1 MKLRGVKE
9 CKGIYGLSR
18 MALVNYEK
26 EGAIKTLTEK
36 KSEGNFI
43 TVECLLAFDKDEDKG
58 RVLTLMRK
66 FSSMVRFAYKRLMDG
81 AERKELKKLLS
92 RKYGINTRYSD
103 DAILLAKQTLESCL
117 EREQNPKKLVFG
129 SRELF
134 EQLKKK
140 HLAGKRR
147 DELRQKWEERR
158 YGVLYSRGEK
168 SKEGNLNLR
177 IVNLNNQWHLRIN
190 LGNGEYVWARVIR
203 STKRKTDK
211 WLGFISDIEHA
222 EKTGDWFPYTVRLK
236 LRNGKIYTQF
246 SKEDKFPEV
255 SITKDNGV
263 IGIDINA
270 YPFHL
275 ALVHT
280 AKDGNLEKYE
290 RINLDKLL
298 EGNSDKRAYLSWQ
311 TAHQVVEIAKRERK
325 AIVVENLEKLPK
337 GRRGDGLP
345 KLRQKLQKWIYK
357 ALLQKIEIVAKR
369 NGIQVIKVNPAY
381 TSIIGKLKYAPLYN
395 IDKDM
400 AGAYVIARKGLGF
413 KERLPKNYKE
423 LLKDADFLSYAI
435 AKIESKI
442 AKIKQE
448 IREEKNE
455 YKRNRLKSVL
465 WKTRKELDTLLRY
478 LRESGES
485 ESAAQQTVN
494 RKMERVRGRAQ
505 TLQKSWQVLS
515 VALALSCL
523 ESLRDFSPLKRVIFA
538 RDWVGAA
545 KPNGLVPLPG
555 QGTNALNMYS
565 FVQFG

>member
-1 MKLRGVKE
+1 MKFRDVKE
-9 CKGIYGLSR
+9 CKAIYGLSR

-26 EGAIKTLTEK
+26 EGSIKPLTEK
-36 KSEGNFI
+36 KSNSNFV

-66 FSSMVRFAYKRLMDG
+66 FSSMVRFAYKRLLEG
-81 AERKELKKLLS
+81 AERKELKKLLA

-103 DAILLAKQTLESCL
+103 DAILLAKQTLESCV
-117 EREQNPKKLVFG
+117 ERKQNPKKLVFG

-134 EQLKKK
+134 EKLKKK
-140 HLAGKRR
+140 HLTSKRR

-158 YGVLYSRGEK
+158 YGILYSRGDK

-177 IVNLNNQWHLRIN
+177 LVNLNNQWYLRIN
-190 LGNGEYVWARVIR
+190 LGNGEYVWASVIR
-203 STKRKTDK
+203 SAKRKTDK
-211 WLGFISDIEHA
+211 WIDFISSLEHA

-236 LRNGKIYTQF
+236 LRNGKICAQF
-246 SKEDKFPEV
+246 SREESLPEV

-280 AKDGNLEKYE
+280 TKNGNLEKYE
-290 RINLDKLL
+290 RISLDKLL
-298 EGNSDKRAYLSWQ
+298 ESSSEKRAYLSWQ

-345 KLRQKLQKWIYK
+345 KLRQRLQKWVYK
-357 ALLQKIEIVAKR
+357 GLLQKIEIVARR
-369 NGIQVIKVNPAY
+369 NGIQVIKVNPAH

-395 IDKDM
+395 IDKDT
-400 AGAYVIARKGLGF
+400 AGAYVIARRGLGF
-413 KERLPKNYKE
+413 KERLPKNYKA
-423 LLKDADFLSYAI
+423 LLRDSEFLSYAI
-435 AKIESKI
+435 AKIEDKI
-442 AKIKQE
+442 AKLKQE
-448 IREEKNE
+448 IRNEKNA
-455 YKRNRLKSVL
+455 YKRNRLKSAL
-465 WKTRKELDTLLRY
+465 WKTRKELDLLLRY
-478 LRESGES
+478 LQESGES

-494 RKMERVRGRAQ
+494 RKMERVRGGAQ
-505 TLQKSWQVLS
+505 ALQKSWQDLS
-515 VALALSCL
+515 VALAFSCL
-523 ESLRDFSPLKRVIFA
+523 ESLRDFSPLKRVILT

-545 KPNGLVPLPG
+545 KRASPSLPG
-555 QGTNALNMYS
+555 QGTTVLNLYS
-565 FVQFG
+565 FV

>member
-1 MKLRGVKE
+1 M
-9 CKGIYGLSR
+9 
-18 MALVNYEK
+18 
-26 EGAIKTLTEK
+26 LTGK
-36 KSEGNFI
+36 KSNSNFV
-43 TVECLLAFDKDEDKG
+43 TVECLLAFDKEEDKG

-103 DAILLAKQTLESCL
+103 DAILLAQQTLESCI

-140 HLAGKRR
+140 NLTGKRR
-147 DELRQKWEERR
+147 DTLRQKWEERR
-158 YGVLYSRGEK
+158 YGILYSRGEK

-177 IVNLNNQWHLRIN
+177 LVNLNNQWCLRIN

-203 STKRKTDK
+203 SAKRKTDK
-211 WLGFISDIEHA
+211 WLDFISSIEHA
-222 EKTGDWFPYTVRLK
+222 EKTEDWFPYTVRLK
-236 LRNGKIYTQF
+236 LRNGKIYAQF
-246 SKEDKFPEV
+246 SKEEKLPEV
-255 SITKDNGV
+255 TITKDNGV

-275 ALVHT
+275 AIVHT
-280 AKDGNLEKYE
+280 TKYGNLEKYE
-290 RINLDKLL
+290 RISLDKLL
-298 EGNSDKRAYLSWQ
+298 EGSSEKRDYLSWQ
-311 TAHQVVEIAKRERK
+311 VAHQVVEITKRERK

-337 GRRGDGLP
+337 GKRGDGLP
-345 KLRQKLQKWIYK
+345 KLRQKLQKWVYK
-357 ALLQKIEIVAKR
+357 ALLRKIEIVAKR
-369 NGIQVIKVNPAY
+369 NGIQVVKVNPAY

-395 IDKDM
+395 IDKDT
-400 AGAYVIARKGLGF
+400 AGAYVIARRGLGF
-413 KERLPKNYKE
+413 KERLPKNYRG
-423 LLKDADFLSYAI
+423 LLKDAEFLSYTI
-435 AKIESKI
+435 AKIEDKI
-442 AKIKQE
+442 AKLKQE

-455 YKRNRLKSVL
+455 YKRNRLKSIL
-465 WKTRKELDTLLRY
+465 WKTRKELDLLLRY

-485 ESAAQQTVN
+485 ESATQQTVN
-494 RKMERVRGRAQ
+494 RKMERVRGSTQ
-505 TLQKSWQVLS
+505 MEQKNWRVLS

-545 KPNGLVPLPG
+545 KQNGLVPLPG
-555 QGTNALNMYS
+555 QGTTVLNLYS
-565 FVQFG
+565 FV